1 MIAFRNLAHN
11 KFRTLLSIA
20 GIAIAVISIIL
31 LGSIGNGLL
40 ITGEKTLEK
49 SSMQMWMTGKALDLE
64 SQYSGGKEGKIADAH
79 KLENELIKKSNI
91 KSAMPVL
98 TEIVYAYREG
108 SEPKAVFGL
117 GLEGTGGSF
126 VSIVQGNGLASD
138 THYNKGLY
146 SGPWMSEI
154 LLDERAAKFLGANIG
169 DTLYIGK
176 TVTEARKQ
184 KFKVVGLTNS
194 LSSFSSGPMLVFYLS
209 ELQDISGN
217 NYYDT
222 VNLIMLRLKDPSRAE
237 ETQKQLEAQYPDYT
251 VSTNLDLLKKIVKQN
266 FPILASAFSIVVL
279 AVVMGAILMVNTV
292 LLSLN
297 ERKNEI
303 GILKVMGFMR
313 WSIFKYVG
321 SEGFLVCMIGGFTG
335 VLLSIPL
342 AGILNMIVYKV
353 VGFNNL
359 VLIDNTYIY
368 MGMAVAIFT
377 GLLTSFLAVRQISRM
392 NAAGL
397 LRGV

>member
-1 MIAFRNLAHN
+1 MIALRNLAYN
-11 KFRTLLSIA
+11 RFRTLLSIA

-64 SQYSGGKEGKIADAH
+64 SQYSGGTEGKIADAH
-79 KLENELIKKSNI
+79 NLEKELLKNSNI
-91 KSAMPVL
+91 KRAIPVL

-108 SEPKAVFGL
+108 AEPKAVFGL
-117 GLEGTGGSF
+117 GIEETSGSF
-126 VSIVQGNGLASD
+126 VSILQGEGLTGD

-146 SGPWMSEI
+146 SGPWVSEI
-154 LLDERAAKFLGANIG
+154 LLDERAAKLLGANIG
-169 DTLYIGK
+169 DTLNIGK
-176 TVTEARKQ
+176 TVIEARKQ

-194 LSSFSSGPMLVFYLS
+194 MSSFSSGPMLVFYLS

-222 VNLIMLRLKDPSRAE
+222 VNLIMLRLKDPTKAE
-237 ETQKQLEAQYPDYT
+237 DTQKQLEAQYPDYT
-251 VSTNLDLLKKIVKQN
+251 VSTNLNLLKKIVKQN

-279 AVVMGAILMVNTV
+279 AVIMGAILMVNTV

-313 WSIFKYVG
+313 WSIFKFVG
-321 SEGFLVCMIGGFTG
+321 SEGFLVCIIGGITG

-342 AGILNMIVYKV
+342 SGMLNMIVYKV
-353 VGFNNL
+353 AGFNNL

-368 MGMAVAIFT
+368 MGMAVAIIT
-377 GLLTSFLAVRQISRM
+377 GLLTSFLAVMQISRM
-392 NAAGL
+392 KPAEL
-397 LRGV
+397 IRGT